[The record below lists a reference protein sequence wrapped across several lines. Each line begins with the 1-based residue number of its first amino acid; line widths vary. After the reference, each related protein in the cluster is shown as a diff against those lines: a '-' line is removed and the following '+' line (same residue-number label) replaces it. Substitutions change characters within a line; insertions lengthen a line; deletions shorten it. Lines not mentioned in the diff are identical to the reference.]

1 MGIYMRC
8 NRAVQIVS
16 FALFVLLASALVAAQ
31 ASKHDKAFWRGIAE
45 HHFDV
50 PKGESASALAH
61 ELSSLLA
68 SPDPELRDDLGY
80 SIFAR
85 WIGRPN
91 ILQPD
96 DLRTLA
102 DEWAGNLKDG
112 IGQSGTDSVL
122 KRSFSALCLSLLAE
136 REAKTPF
143 LGTSRYHQLVADATT
158 YLQTERDLRGYDAKL
173 GWIHAT
179 AHTSDLLQ
187 ALAASPMLT
196 SDEESGILKAVEM
209 RLASAPEVYRQG
221 EQDRIAQAV
230 LAVVRRADFA
240 TGSFE
245 TWLTRIEAADKKV
258 WEEALTPESLARY
271 QNHTYTLQALAVRME
286 LEPDSIKIAAL
297 RQRMLGILRSR

>member
-1 MGIYMRC
+1 MRC
-8 NRAVQIVS
+8 NRAVQVVS
-16 FALFVLLASALVAAQ
+16 FAFFVLLVSALVAAQ
-31 ASKHDKAFWRGIAE
+31 APKHEKAFWRSIAE
-45 HHFDV
+45 HHYDV
-50 PKGESASALAH
+50 PNGESASALAH

-112 IGQSGTDSVL
+112 IGESGTYSVL

-143 LGTSRYHQLVADATT
+143 LGASRYHQLVADATT
-158 YLQTERDLRGYDAKL
+158 YLQTERDLRAYDAKV
-173 GWIHAT
+173 GWIHAP

-187 ALAASPMLT
+187 ALAASSLLK
-196 SDEESGILKAVEM
+196 SEEESSILEAM
-209 RLASAPEVYRQG
+209 ATRLASAPEVYMQG
-221 EQDRIAQAV
+221 EQDRMAQAV
-230 LAVVRRADFA
+230 LAVVRRTDFA
-240 TGSFE
+240 ADSFE
-245 TWLTRIEAADKKV
+245 AWVTRLEAEDKRV
-258 WEEALTPESLARY
+258 WDVPLTPESLARY
-271 QNHTYTLQALAVRME
+271 QNHTYTLQALAVRLE
-286 LEPDSIKIAAL
+286 LEPDSTKIVAL
-297 RQRMLGILRSR
+297 RQRVLGILRSR

>member
-1 MGIYMRC
+1 MRC

-16 FALFVLLASALVAAQ
+16 FAFFLLLVSALVAAQ
-31 ASKHDKAFWRGIAE
+31 APKHDKAFWRGIAE
-45 HHFDV
+45 HHYDV
-50 PKGESASALAH
+50 PNGESASALAH
-61 ELSSLLA
+61 GLSSLLA

-80 SIFAR
+80 SILAR

-102 DEWAGNLKDG
+102 DEWAANLKDG
-112 IGQSGTDSVL
+112 IGESGTNSVL

-136 REAKTPF
+136 REAKIPF
-143 LGTSRYHQLVADATT
+143 LGASRYHQLVADAIS
-158 YLQTERDLRGYDAKL
+158 YLQAERDLRGYDAKL

-196 SDEESGILKAVEM
+196 SDEESAILNAVEI
-209 RLASAPEVYRQG
+209 RLASAPDVYRQG

-240 TGSFE
+240 TDSFE
-245 TWLTRIEAADKKV
+245 IWLTRMQAADKQV
-258 WEEALTPESLARY
+258 WEEPLTPESLARY

-286 LEPDSIKIAAL
+286 LESDSTKIAAL
-297 RQRMLGILRSR
+297 RQRVLGILRSR

>member
-8 NRAVQIVS
+8 NRAVQVVS
-16 FALFVLLASALVAAQ
+16 FAFFLLLVSALVAAQ
-31 ASKHDKAFWRGIAE
+31 APNHDKAFWRGIAE
-45 HHFDV
+45 HHYDV
-50 PKGESASALAH
+50 PNGESASALAH

-112 IGQSGTDSVL
+112 IGESGTDSVL

-143 LGTSRYHQLVADATT
+143 LGASRYHQLVADATT
-158 YLQTERDLRGYDAKL
+158 YLQTERDLRGYDAKV

-196 SDEESGILKAVEM
+196 SDEESGILKAVEI
-209 RLASAPEVYRQG
+209 RLASAPDVYGQG

-240 TGSFE
+240 TDSFE
-245 TWLTRIEAADKKV
+245 TWLTRIQAADKKV
-258 WEEALTPESLARY
+258 WEEPLTPESLARY

-286 LEPDSIKIAAL
+286 LEPDSTRIAAL
-297 RQRMLGILRSR
+297 RQRVLGILRSR